1 MKEIPVKPIDVQS
14 SQPTSRRAFCQQCGA
29 ASLAALGLL
38 VPGCGGGNP
47 AGPSGVGAAQLP
59 SISTTIANN
68 AFMLTIDGSSPL
80 NAVGS
85 AALVQASGKLPLPGC
100 AHRPGYAHRARGDL
114 NLRGVDHHRLPGRQ
128 LHLSVPRVR
137 LQHVGPGA
145 GGTGAARVPLYTTA
159 FANGVLTVS

>member
-85 AALVQASGKLPLPGC
+85 AALVQASGSLFLVAHTAQDTFTALQATCTHAACTITGFQGGNFICPCHGSVFSTSGQVLAGPAPRALPM
-100 AHRPGYAHRARGDL
+100 
-114 NLRGVDHHRLPGRQ
+114 
-128 LHLSVPRVR
+128 
-137 LQHVGPGA
+137 
-145 GGTGAARVPLYTTA
+145 YTTA